1 MTYGLP
7 CDRVL
12 MLHTLYT
19 LRKYFFFT
27 QSSSTVLHPCDRTV
41 GPISLKCFRM
51 HRYTYYGRIC
61 NWHIYLSNV
70 LFARNEFDV
79 NRRFSSAWH

>member
-19 LRKYFFFT
+19 LRKYFF
-27 QSSSTVLHPCDRTV
+27 
-41 GPISLKCFRM
+41 SLSLQVQFYI
-51 HRYTYYGRIC
+51 HVTAQWDQY
-61 NWHIYLSNV
+61 H
-70 LFARNEFDV
+70 
-79 NRRFSSAWH
+79 